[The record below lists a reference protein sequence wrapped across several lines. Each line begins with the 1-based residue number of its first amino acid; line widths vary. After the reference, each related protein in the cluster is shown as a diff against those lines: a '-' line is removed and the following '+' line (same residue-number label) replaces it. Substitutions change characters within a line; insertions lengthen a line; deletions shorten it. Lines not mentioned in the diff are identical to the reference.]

1 MVSCLCVYVCVC
13 QTESNQFVIATGARR
28 APPKMFLARSLG
40 SQVVGEQETLL
51 LLGFHWDSTAEG
63 TQPPTT
69 NHPQGFI
76 MVIAHLDDHG

>member
-1 MVSCLCVYVCVC
+1 
-13 QTESNQFVIATGARR
+13 
-28 APPKMFLARSLG
+28 MFLARSLG